1 MSWGG
6 GLPRADSRNPG
17 DGWVR
22 APQGPGSGAHSLQLL
37 QVALR
42 VQEPLAEQLQA
53 GVTQRVVAEVQLPQ
67 GGQGAQH
74 AGQDPAAG
82 LRQAAVLEAGHTWP
96 SAGPTSRLRL
106 PHKTSHPP
114 SAGAQARRTQNC
126 RHHTHPHGGGQ
137 AAGLAGGDAGWG
149 PREGSG
155 VPQGPEPRSDR
166 HGSPELLDLAGGAL
180 QALEHQVH
188 AAVAQLIGAEAE
200 LRQGGVGP
208 ERGTDVLAPHL
219 REATVIQPADRH
231 SVTSHSRL

>member
-17 DGWVR
+17 DGWAR
-22 APQGPGSGAHSLQLL
+22 APRGPGWGAHSLQLL

-53 GVTQRVVAEVQLPQ
+53 GVAQRVVAEVQLLQ
-67 GGQGAQH
+67 GGQGVQH

-82 LRQAAVLEAGHTWP
+82 LCQAAVLEAGDTWP
-96 SAGPTSRLRL
+96 SAGPTSRLQL
-106 PHKTSHPP
+106 PCKTSHPSVCRSP
-114 SAGAQARRTQNC
+114 SKADTEPPPP
-126 RHHTHPHGGGQ
+126 HTHPWGGQ
-137 AAGLAGGDAGWG
+137 AAGLAGGDAGRG

-166 HGSPELLDLAGGAL
+166 QGSPELLDLAGGAL

-188 AAVAQLIGAEAE
+188 AAVAQLIGAEAK
-200 LRQGGVGP
+200 LCQGGVGP
-208 ERGTDVLAPHL
+208 ERGPDVLAPHL
-219 REATVIQPADRH
+219 REATVVQPADGH

>member
-1 MSWGG
+1 M
-6 GLPRADSRNPG
+6 AVSRP
-17 DGWVR
+17 
-22 APQGPGSGAHSLQLL
+22 H
-37 QVALR
+37 
-42 VQEPLAEQLQA
+42 E
-53 GVTQRVVAEVQLPQ
+53 
-67 GGQGAQH
+67 
-74 AGQDPAAG
+74 PAA
-82 LRQAAVLEAGHTWP
+82 A
-96 SAGPTSRLRL
+96 PTQDEPPLRL
-106 PHKTSHPP
+106 PEPKQGGHRTAATTHTPT
-114 SAGAQARRTQNC
+114 GEARQPALQEETR
-126 RHHTHPHGGGQ
+126 GG
-137 AAGLAGGDAGWG
+137 G

-219 REATVIQPADRH
+219 REATVVQPADGH